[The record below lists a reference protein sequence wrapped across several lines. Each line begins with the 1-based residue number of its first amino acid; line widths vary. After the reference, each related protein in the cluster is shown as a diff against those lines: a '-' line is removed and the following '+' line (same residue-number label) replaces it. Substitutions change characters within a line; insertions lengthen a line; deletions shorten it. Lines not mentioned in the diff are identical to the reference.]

1 MKVVFEPENKE
12 AIFDQFQIIAEKY
25 GTTVKQQDTGQGNF
39 IFVKSR
45 LKIVEKVREYR
56 HRIQVWGAKDED
68 VNYLKQFWGEP
79 IKKIVQKMT
88 PLVFAKEIVKIPN
101 INELTVDDITAI
113 MEISESDYQQYR
125 RYIEVAASNASAP
138 ADVVKAYNLLEKIS

>member
-12 AIFDQFQIIAEKY
+12 AIFDQLQEIAEKY
-25 GTTVKQQDTGQGNF
+25 GTTVKQQDTGKGHF
-39 IFVKSR
+39 IFVKSK

-101 INELTVDDITAI
+101 VKELTIEDITAI
-113 MEISESDYQQYR
+113 MEISESDYQQYC
-125 RYIEVAASNASAP
+125 RYIKVAASNASAP
-138 ADVVKAYNLLEKIS
+138 EEVVKADNLLENIS

>member
-1 MKVVFEPENKE
+1 MKVVFEPEKKE
-12 AIFDQFQIIAEKY
+12 EIYDQFQIIAEKY
-25 GTTVKQQDTGQGNF
+25 GTTVRKQDTGEGHF

-68 VNYLKQFWGEP
+68 VNYLQQFWGEP

-101 INELTVDDITAI
+101 VKELTIEDITVL
-113 MEISESDYQQYR
+113 MEISEDDYQQYS
-125 RYIEVAASNASAP
+125 RYIRVAAGNPSAP
-138 ADVVKAYNLLEKIS
+138 VEVIKAFEVIENLS